1 MCLSAVLNYLK
12 ITRDLIGFMIYK
24 PLINFCTD
32 IIYVFNLTDIV
43 HKKVQIY
50 F

>member
-12 ITRDLIGFMIYK
+12 IGFMIYK
-24 PLINFCTD
+24 PLINLCTD

-43 HKKVQIY
+43 HKKINTY